1 MDRPARERTGVLRF
15 GAGALVTALA
25 DLLAACLQVQSD
37 RNAAKSTKAMAA
49 ALGKWAGSIDAP
61 APVPT
66 PAPSAPDTGTVLFA
80 DDFAGP
86 TLGAQWDVKD
96 RLNPYSGT
104 TYIPANVSVHD
115 GLLDIVAT
123 RDTSGAWFGGEIQ
136 GLAPGAQ
143 YVGPHYSECRAKLPA
158 GAGVWSAPLWERDA
172 PWGSLG
178 IENDVNEQLG
188 REPGRYHVTVHNGP
202 SESFGKVVDTGLD
215 LSADFHVYGSAM
227 YPDHADYWFDGRL
240 MATITAAE
248 SGLSAWKFTT
258 TPTVALVDL
267 DMGGPWAGP
276 IGVTP
281 PVHLLVD
288 YVRVSAL

>member
-1 MDRPARERTGVLRF
+1 M
-15 GAGALVTALA
+15 
-25 DLLAACLQVQSD
+25 
-37 RNAAKSTKAMAA
+37 
-49 ALGKWAGSIDAP
+49 
-61 APVPT
+61 
-66 PAPSAPDTGTVLFA
+66 
-80 DDFAGP
+80 
-86 TLGAQWDVKD
+86 
-96 RLNPYSGT
+96 
-104 TYIPANVSVHD
+104 
-115 GLLDIVAT
+115 AT
-123 RDTSGAWFGGEIQ
+123 RDASGAWFGGEIQ

-227 YPDHADYWFDGRL
+227 YLDHADYWFDGRL
-240 MATITAAE
+240 VATITAAE

-267 DMGGPWAGP
+267 DIGGAWAGP
-276 IGVTP
+276 VGVTP